1 MTLTADD
8 VYAAAPF
15 VRTLGVELEQIA
27 PEAVVG
33 RLAFSPGLST
43 VGGALHG
50 GALMGLADGVAAV
63 CASANGEPG
72 ALPATAES
80 TTHFLRPAR
89 GAATA
94 TAVPLAVTARQVLV
108 EVRVTDES
116 GDLCAHVLQTVRL
129 LRPAAA
135 DR

>member
-1 MTLTADD
+1 MTLTADE

-15 VRTLGVELEQIA
+15 VRTLGVELERIA

-33 RLAFSPGLST
+33 RLPFAPGLST
-43 VGGALHG
+43 VGGGLHG

-63 CASANGEPG
+63 CAAANGEPG

-80 TTHFLRPAR
+80 TTHFLRPVR

-94 TAVPLAVTARQVLV
+94 TATPVAATGTQVLV
-108 EVRVTDES
+108 EVRVTDGS
-116 GDLCAHVLQTVRL
+116 GELCAHVLQTVRL
-129 LRPAAA
+129 VRP
-135 DR
+135 R